1 MKPLECDLIIAGG
14 GTTGLCLALAL
25 SRVTQLRIAVVE
37 AQSFS
42 AQQSH
47 PGFDSRSVALAKRSI
62 DLLKKFG
69 VNQVTQLSCPI
80 QTIQVTDKGHVGQ
93 CLLNAE
99 DHNLD
104 AVGRVIELFHLGQC
118 LHKQINSL
126 QTGRLTFLC
135 PDSIQSLQQ
144 HQSHIDVTT
153 SRGQQ
158 LRAKLLVVAE
168 GAESPTRT
176 LLKIDATRVPYHQV
190 AIIANVTTSN
200 AHNNQAF
207 ERFTQSG
214 PLAMLPMLPEPN
226 VEGQS
231 RCSLVWTVNA
241 DEQQALMQQNE
252 QRFLAILQSAF
263 GYRLGKLTHVGERAC
278 YPLQLTQA
286 NASHCH
292 RAVLVGNASQSLH
305 PIAGQGLNLAL
316 RDIESLSGLIT
327 HFAET
332 GKDIGGFLLTSE
344 YQARRHNDKH
354 SVIGLTDT
362 LVRVFSNDYWP
373 LVIGRNLGLGALN
386 MLPAMKAQ
394 LARQA
399 MGMKLSDEH

>member
-1 MKPLECDLIIAGG
+1 MKPIECDLIIAGG

-25 SRVTQLRIAVVE
+25 SRTTQLRIVVVE
-37 AQSFS
+37 AQAFT
-42 AQQSH
+42 AKQSH

-62 DLLKKFG
+62 DLLQKFG
-69 VNQVTQLSCPI
+69 LRQVNQLSCPI
-80 QTIQVTDKGHVGQ
+80 RTIQVTDKGRVGQ

-99 DHNLD
+99 DYNLD
-104 AVGRVIELFHLGQC
+104 TLGRVIELHHLGRCIHQQ
-118 LHKQINSL
+118 LSSL
-126 QTGRLTFLC
+126 KHHRLTFLC

-144 HQSHIDVTT
+144 CQSHIDVTT
-153 SRGQQ
+153 GTGKQIRG
-158 LRAKLLVVAE
+158 KLLVVAE

-176 LLKIDATRVPYHQV
+176 LLKIEASRVPYHQV
-190 AIIANVTTSN
+190 AIIANVTAAK

-214 PLAMLPMLPEPN
+214 PLAMLPMLAEPN
-226 VEGQS
+226 VEAQS
-231 RCSLVWTVNA
+231 RSSLVWTVNA
-241 DEQQALMQQNE
+241 DQQQELMQQDE
-252 QRFLAILQSAF
+252 QTFLTSLQCAF
-263 GYRLGKLTHVGERAC
+263 GYRLGKLTHVGERVC

-292 RAVLVGNASQSLH
+292 RAVLVGNANQSLH

-316 RDIESLSGLIT
+316 RDIETLCDLIT
-327 HFAET
+327 RFSAT
-332 GKDIGGFLLTSE
+332 QQDIGGFLLTSE
-344 YQARRHNDKH
+344 YQKQRSHDKQ

-373 LVIGRNLGLGALN
+373 LVIGRNLGLGLLN
-386 MLPAMKAQ
+386 MLPAMKSQ

-399 MGMKLSDEH
+399 MGMKVSDE

>member
-1 MKPLECDLIIAGG
+1 
-14 GTTGLCLALAL
+14 
-25 SRVTQLRIAVVE
+25 
-37 AQSFS
+37 
-42 AQQSH
+42 
-47 PGFDSRSVALAKRSI
+47 
-62 DLLKKFG
+62 
-69 VNQVTQLSCPI
+69 
-80 QTIQVTDKGHVGQ
+80 
-93 CLLNAE
+93 
-99 DHNLD
+99 
-104 AVGRVIELFHLGQC
+104 
-118 LHKQINSL
+118 
-126 QTGRLTFLC
+126 
-135 PDSIQSLQQ
+135 
-144 HQSHIDVTT
+144 
-153 SRGQQ
+153 
-158 LRAKLLVVAE
+158 
-168 GAESPTRT
+168 
-176 LLKIDATRVPYHQV
+176 
-190 AIIANVTTSN
+190 
-200 AHNNQAF
+200 
-207 ERFTQSG
+207 
-214 PLAMLPMLPEPN
+214 
-226 VEGQS
+226 
-231 RCSLVWTVNA
+231 LVWTVNA

-252 QRFLAILQSAF
+252 QRFLASLQSAF